1 MRRTTSGPK
10 RRMRRCV
17 PDQPGTT
24 PRPVSGMPRR
34 VAGSAIRIS
43 AHAASSRPP
52 PRAWPP
58 SAAISGTR
66 SAAMREKTR
75 WPTRTQSKPNS
86 CGSSAAQARM
96 SPPVEK
102 ALPAPVMTA
111 ARAAWLPS
119 ISPQAASSESSMSSS
134 SALSVSGRKMV
145 MSATGP
151 SQVSATRGSGM
162 NMVPLRFG
170 GKGEADRFGREQPRF
185 HRLQGVGNEQREFG
199 LGEAI
204 AGKICAGRDFGDDE
218 AGGRELHH
226 AAFGDVGYVLP
237 LLDAT
242 AARESDV
249 LDLVHQLLDLAFAL
263 DDELAGLDRKLGAG
277 VEHAREH
284 DAFGAAGD
292 VDEAAGTGRH
302 VRADA
307 EARNVDRAV
316 PIDLQERQQRG
327 VDAAALEIGE
337 LVGRGHER

>member
-66 SAAMREKTR
+66 SSAKREKTR

-86 CGSSAAQARM
+86 CGRRAAQARL

-102 ALPAPVMTA
+102 ALPSPVLTA

-119 ISPQAASSESSMSSS
+119 ISPQASSSESSMSRS
-134 SALSVSGRKMV
+134 SALSFSGRKMV

-170 GKGEADRFGREQPRF
+170 GKGEADRFGSEQPRL
-185 HRLQGVGNEQREFG
+185 HRLQAIGDEQGKFG
-199 LGEAI
+199 LREDVTREIGSR
-204 AGKICAGRDFGDDE
+204 GDLGDDE
-218 AGGRELHH
+218 AGWGELHH
-226 AAFGDVGYVLP
+226 ATFGDVGDVLS
-237 LLDAT
+237 LLDAA
-242 AARESDV
+242 AAREGDV
-249 LDLVHQLLDLAFAL
+249 LELIHQLLDLAFAL
-263 DDELAGLDRKLGAG
+263 DDEPTGVDRQ
-277 VEHAREH
+277 
-284 DAFGAAGD
+284 FGARVEPDG
-292 VDEAAGTGRH
+292 
-302 VRADA
+302 
-307 EARNVDRAV
+307 
-316 PIDLQERQQRG
+316 
-327 VDAAALEIGE
+327 
-337 LVGRGHER
+337 